1 MQAASSSTARLKRS
15 WQLYVLLLVPILYI
29 VLFKYVPMYGA
40 LISFQ
45 NYSVTKGV
53 WGSDWVGLK
62 HFSRFFHSYDFAAIM
77 RNTIVLSFY
86 SMIAGFPVPIL
97 LALCFNYVGNK
108 KFKNTAQMLTYAP
121 HFFSIV
127 VMVGIILQI
136 LSPSSGIVNNA
147 IKLLGFEPVNFMA
160 NADYFPHIY
169 VWSGIWQNVGFSCI
183 IYLAA
188 LAGIDPALHEAAV
201 VDGATKLQRMRHI
214 DLPGIMP
221 IAVILLI
228 LNAGNML
235 DTGFEKILLMQNPLN
250 QTASQVIDTYVYK
263 IGLASPALDFSYSSA
278 IGLFKSVINLLLL
291 LFVNSIARRAKQ
303 SSLW

>member
-1 MQAASSSTARLKRS
+1 MQAVSSISKLKRS
-15 WQLYVLLLVPILYI
+15 WQLYVLLLVPVLYV

-45 NYSVTKGV
+45 NFSVTKGV

-62 HFSRFFHSYDFAAIM
+62 HFSRFFHSYDFMSIM

-86 SMIAGFPVPIL
+86 SMIAGFPIPIV

-108 KFKNTAQMLTYAP
+108 KFKHTAQLLTYAP

-136 LSPSSGIVNNA
+136 LSPSSGIVNNV

-160 NADYFPHIY
+160 NASYFPHIY

-188 LAGIDPALHEAAV
+188 LASIDPALHEAAV

-221 IAVILLI
+221 IAIILLI

-291 LFVNSIARRAKQ
+291 LFVNDIARRAKQ
-303 SSLW
+303 TSLW